1 MTSAQER
8 KIRQTGCDVRF
19 DNLTRQLYSTDASIY
34 QIHPVG
40 AAFPKTAEQAS
51 LVIHAT
57 ADAGLSI
64 TPRGAGT
71 SLVGNAIGDGLIV
84 DFSRYNRQIADLDLE
99 KRSVRVGS
107 GVVLD
112 QLNDFLKPHGFCFGP
127 DVATSSR
134 ATLGGMIANNSS
146 GARCPI
152 YGTTA
157 DHVISLEIVMA
168 DGRVVPVG
176 EADSFPYSRAASLE
190 AERQQILKLV
200 NAASTEMAERW
211 PPGLIKRWPGYG
223 IERFL
228 RAPNDLTNILAG
240 SEGTLA
246 AIFSA
251 ELKISP
257 LPREKGLG
265 LIFFASVAE
274 AMQATVELLD
284 LKPAAIEHIDRP
296 LFDGTK
302 GQLQFQAARD
312 LLELESKPCESI
324 LIIEFYED
332 SRNDGLGN
340 RRNMTTG
347 KQSLLGSSVTER
359 LSILQSKKLGL
370 RTKILTDPAQMN
382 MVWSVRKSGLSLLTG
397 CIGPAKPVAFIED
410 AAVRPAQL
418 PDYVRGLQSIMK
430 PLGLTASYYG
440 HAASGL
446 LHVRPVLDMHSA
458 ADLKKFRQVADETS
472 ALVRQFKGSLSAEHG
487 VGIARTE
494 YMRDQ
499 LGDQLLEVMREIK
512 HAFDPKNVFNPGKI
526 FEVNQ
531 CGSRLSAATVG
542 PLLHSTAQHAVP
554 AKIDNHLR
562 ENFTRPLEL
571 PFQPVLAFAFKD
583 RSFTGNLEQCNGCG
597 GCLKQSGIMCP
608 TFIATHDEVMST
620 RGRANII
627 RAALELR
634 LPRNDP
640 ESFRDRNMTA
650 GEPSLLADPL
660 KSGELDAALSN
671 CLSCKGCTPE
681 CPSNVNL
688 ALLKAEMLHARWR
701 RDGLPLRERILSNV
715 DLLGKLGCLMP
726 GLTNRFLGLKAARI
740 AMEKTIGISARRS
753 LPHYASERFDKWF
766 SNRLGSAGA
775 SPAVSRASR
784 DTLSSAIS
792 SNSGASK
799 PVFGGAPKTAGEAPA
814 LPRRGK
820 VILWDD
826 TFVRYHEPHIGIA
839 AVKVLEALGFEVTL
853 VENRRCCGRP
863 AFSQGNLDAAA
874 KLGQHNISQLLVRRS
889 PRDGGNTPILF
900 LEPSCW
906 SMFVE
911 DYRELKIEN
920 AENIAARCFL
930 FEKFV
935 ADLLEREPEALRFN
949 ERSANVMIH
958 PHCHAK
964 SILSPAFMATLAEH
978 LPGRKAT
985 VVDTA
990 CCGMAG
996 AFGALAEKYD
1006 LSLQVAQ
1013 RLLDQI
1019 DNQPHGT
1026 EVIASGTSCRHQI
1039 SDLTTS
1045 APKHM
1050 AELLAEAIA

>member
-8 KIRQTGCDVRF
+8 KIRQTGCDTRF

-40 AAFPKTAEQAS
+40 AAFPKTAQQAS
-51 LVIHAT
+51 LLIHAT

-71 SLVGNAIGDGLIV
+71 SLVGNAIGEGLIV
-84 DFSRYNRQIADLDLE
+84 DFSRYNRQISDLDLE
-99 KRSVRVGS
+99 KRSVHIGA

-112 QLNDFLKPHGFCFGP
+112 QLNDFLRPHGFCFGP

-152 YGTTA
+152 YGTTS
-157 DHVISLEIVMA
+157 DHVLSLEIVLA
-168 DGRVVPVG
+168 DGRVEKIG
-176 EADSFPYSRAASLE
+176 ASHESLVCE
-190 AERQQILKLV
+190 QAKIERLV
-200 NAASTEMAERW
+200 RSASPEMAERW

-228 RAPNDLTNILAG
+228 RVPNDLTNILAG

-257 LPREKGLG
+257 LPHEKGLG

-296 LFDGTK
+296 LFEGTR

-324 LIIEFYED
+324 LLVEFYED
-332 SRNDGLGN
+332 
-340 RRNMTTG
+340 
-347 KQSLLGSSVTER
+347 VAER
-359 LSILQSKKLGL
+359 LAILQSRKIGL
-370 RTKILTDPAQMN
+370 RTQVLTDPAQMN

-418 PDYVRGLQSIMK
+418 PEYVRGLRSIMQ
-430 PLGLTASYYG
+430 PLALEASYYG

-458 ADLKKFRQVADETS
+458 ADPKKFRQVADQTS

-494 YMRDQ
+494 YMREQ
-499 LGDQLLEVMREIK
+499 LGDGLLEVMREIK
-512 HAFDPKNVFNPGKI
+512 RAFDPKNIFNPGKI
-526 FEVNQ
+526 FEI
-531 CGSRLSAATVG
+531 GTDRR
-542 PLLHSTAQHAVP
+542 AVRH
-554 AKIDNHLR
+554 KIDNHLR

-627 RAALELR
+627 RAALELG
-634 LPRNDP
+634 LQRND
-640 ESFRDRNMTA
+640 MTA
-650 GEPSLLADPL
+650 GKPSLLGDPL
-660 KSGELDAALSN
+660 KSAELDAALSN

-715 DLLGKLGCLMP
+715 DLLGKLGCL
-726 GLTNRFLGLKAARI
+726 
-740 AMEKTIGISARRS
+740 
-753 LPHYASERFDKWF
+753 
-766 SNRLGSAGA
+766 
-775 SPAVSRASR
+775 
-784 DTLSSAIS
+784 
-792 SNSGASK
+792 
-799 PVFGGAPKTAGEAPA
+799 
-814 LPRRGK
+814 LPR
-820 VILWDD
+820 
-826 TFVRYHEPHIGIA
+826 
-839 AVKVLEALGFEVTL
+839 
-853 VENRRCCGRP
+853 
-863 AFSQGNLDAAA
+863 
-874 KLGQHNISQLLVRRS
+874 
-889 PRDGGNTPILF
+889 
-900 LEPSCW
+900 
-906 SMFVE
+906 
-911 DYRELKIEN
+911 LK
-920 AENIAARCFL
+920 
-930 FEKFV
+930 
-935 ADLLEREPEALRFN
+935 
-949 ERSANVMIH
+949 
-958 PHCHAK
+958 
-964 SILSPAFMATLAEH
+964 
-978 LPGRKAT
+978 
-985 VVDTA
+985 
-990 CCGMAG
+990 
-996 AFGALAEKYD
+996 
-1006 LSLQVAQ
+1006 
-1013 RLLDQI
+1013 
-1019 DNQPHGT
+1019 
-1026 EVIASGTSCRHQI
+1026 
-1039 SDLTTS
+1039 
-1045 APKHM
+1045 
-1050 AELLAEAIA
+1050 

>member
-8 KIRQTGCDVRF
+8 KIRQTGCDARF

-84 DFSRYNRQIADLDLE
+84 DFSRYNRQITDLDLE
-99 KRSVRVGS
+99 KRSVRVGA

-112 QLNDFLKPHGFCFGP
+112 QLNEFLKPHGFCFGP

-152 YGTTA
+152 YGTTS
-157 DHVISLEIVMA
+157 DHVISLKIVMA
-168 DGRVVPVG
+168 DGRVEKIG
-176 EADSFPYSRAASLE
+176 ASHESLGCERATIE
-190 AERQQILKLV
+190 KLV
-200 NAASTEMAERW
+200 RAASTEMAERW

-228 RAPNDLTNILAG
+228 RVPNDLTNILAG

-312 LLELESKPCESI
+312 LLELDAKPCESI
-324 LIIEFYED
+324 LIVEFYED
-332 SRNDGLGN
+332 
-340 RRNMTTG
+340 
-347 KQSLLGSSVTER
+347 VAER
-359 LSILQSKKLGL
+359 LSILQSRKIGL
-370 RTKILTDPAQMN
+370 RTKIITEAAQMN

-418 PDYVRGLQSIMK
+418 PDYLRGLQSIIK
-430 PLGLTASYYG
+430 PLGLKASYYG

-499 LGDQLLEVMREIK
+499 LGNQLLEVMREIK
-512 HAFDPKNVFNPGKI
+512 RAFDPKNVFNPGKI
-526 FEVNQ
+526 FACSHGAVSP
-531 CGSRLSAATVG
+531 CPGSRDERLD
-542 PLLHSTAQHAVP
+542 TARRLQPH
-554 AKIDNHLR
+554 KIDNHLR

-597 GCLKQSGIMCP
+597 GCLKQNGIMCP

-634 LPRNDP
+634 TNRH
-640 ESFRDRNMTA
+640 
-650 GEPSLLADPL
+650 DPL
-660 KSGELDAALSN
+660 ESADLDAALSN

-726 GLTNRFLGLKAARI
+726 RLTNRFLGFKAARI

-753 LPHYASERFDKWF
+753 LPNYATERFDKWF
-766 SNRLGSAGA
+766 ARRVDAT
-775 SPAVSRASR
+775 PRR
-784 DTLSSAIS
+784 
-792 SNSGASK
+792 
-799 PVFGGAPKTAGEAPA
+799 VFEKQSGEAP
-814 LPRRGK
+814 LLQKNRGK

-839 AVKVLEALGFEVTL
+839 AVKVLKALGFEVAL
-853 VENRRCCGRP
+853 VKNRRCCGRP
-863 AFSQGNLDAAA
+863 AFSQGNLDDAA
-874 KLGQHNISQLLVRRS
+874 KLAKHNISQLLVRRS
-889 PRDGGNTPILF
+889 LGEGGNTPILF

-920 AENIAARCFL
+920 AESIAARCFL

-935 ADLLEREPEALRFN
+935 ADLLAQQPDALRFKH
-949 ERSANVMIH
+949 ESRSRGILIH

-964 SILSPAFMATLAEH
+964 SILNPAFMATLAER

-985 VVDTA
+985 MLDTA

-1019 DNQPHGT
+1019 DNQPPGT

-1039 SDLTTS
+1039 TDLTNLR
-1045 APKHM
+1045 PKHM
-1050 AELLAEAIA
+1050 AELVAEALA

>member
-8 KIRQTGCDVRF
+8 KIRQTGCDARF
-19 DNLTRQLYSTDASIY
+19 DNLTRQLYATDASIY
-34 QIHPVG
+34 QIEPIGV
-40 AAFPKTAEQAS
+40 AFPKSAQQAS
-51 LVIHAT
+51 LVIRAA
-57 ADAGLSI
+57 ADAGLSV

-71 SLVGNAIGDGLIV
+71 SLVGNAIGEGLIIEC
-84 DFSRYNRQIADLDLE
+84 SRYNHQITELDLE
-99 KRSVRVGS
+99 KRSVRVGA

-112 QLNDFLKPHGFCFGP
+112 QLNDFLKPRGFCFGP

-157 DHVISLEIVMA
+157 DHVISLQIVMA
-168 DGRVVPVG
+168 DGRIEKIGPTH
-176 EADSFPYSRAASLE
+176 DSLHAERTRIGNLIRAAS
-190 AERQQILKLV
+190 AEM
-200 NAASTEMAERW
+200 TERW

-228 RAPNDLTNILAG
+228 RTPNDLTNILAG

-265 LIFFASVAE
+265 LIFFASVGE

-296 LFDGTK
+296 LLDQTK
-302 GQLQFQAARD
+302 GQLHFQAARD
-312 LLELESKPCESI
+312 LLELDTKPCAAI
-324 LIIEFYED
+324 LIVEFYD
-332 SRNDGLGN
+332 D
-340 RRNMTTG
+340 
-347 KQSLLGSSVTER
+347 VAER
-359 LSILQSKKLGL
+359 LSILESRKIGL
-370 RTKILTDPAQMN
+370 RTKILTDAAQMN
-382 MVWSVRKSGLSLLTG
+382 LVWSVRKSGLSLLTG
-397 CIGPAKPVAFIED
+397 CVGPAKPVAFIED
-410 AAVRPAQL
+410 AAVCPAQL
-418 PDYVRGLQSIMK
+418 PEYVRGLQSIMK
-430 PLGLTASYYG
+430 PLGLEASYYG

-446 LHVRPVLDMHSA
+446 LHVRPVLDLHSA
-458 ADLKKFRQVADETS
+458 TDLKKFRQVADQTS

-499 LGDQLLEVMREIK
+499 LGDELLEVLREIK
-512 HAFDPKNVFNPGKI
+512 RTFDPKNVFNPGKI
-526 FEVNQ
+526 FSD
-531 CGSRLSAATVG
+531 GR
-542 PLLHSTAQHAVP
+542 H
-554 AKIDNHLR
+554 KIDNHLR
-562 ENFTRPLEL
+562 ENFTRPLTL
-571 PFQPVLAFAFKD
+571 PFEPALAFAFKD
-583 RSFTGNLEQCNGCG
+583 RSFIGNLEQCNGCG
-597 GCLKQSGIMCP
+597 GCLKQTGIMCP
-608 TFIATHDEVMST
+608 TFMATGEEVMST

-634 LPRNDP
+634 VN
-640 ESFRDRNMTA
+640 
-650 GEPSLLADPL
+650 GHDPL
-660 KSGELDAALSN
+660 KSEELDAALSN

-701 RDGLPLRERILSNV
+701 RNRLPLRERIFSKV
-715 DLLGKLGCLMP
+715 DVLGRIGCAMP
-726 GLTNRFLGLKAARI
+726 ALTNPMLDFKPLRAL
-740 AMEKTIGISARRS
+740 MEMAIGISAKRS

-766 SNRLGSAGA
+766 AKHAVARVGDPGRSA
-775 SPAVSRASR
+775 
-784 DTLSSAIS
+784 AI
-792 SNSGASK
+792 
-799 PVFGGAPKTAGEAPA
+799 TD
-814 LPRRGK
+814 RGYNFRGQ

-839 AVKVLEALGFEVTL
+839 AVKVLETLGFDVSL
-853 VENRRCCGRP
+853 VKNRQCCGRP

-874 KLGQHNISQLLVRRS
+874 KLATHNISQLSSLNS
-889 PRDGGNTPILF
+889 QLSAAPILF

-906 SMFVE
+906 SMFID
-911 DYRELKIEN
+911 DYRELNIEG
-920 AENIAARCFL
+920 AEDVAKRCFL
-930 FEKFV
+930 FEKFID
-935 ADLLEREPEALRFN
+935 DLLAQEPEALQFDNRL
-949 ERSANVMIH
+949 AIVAIH

-964 SILSPAFMATLAEH
+964 SIMDPAFMLRLAER

-985 VVDTA
+985 VIDTA

-1006 LSLQVAQ
+1006 LSIQVAQ
-1013 RLLDQI
+1013 RLLDAI
-1019 DNQPHGT
+1019 DNQPSGT
-1026 EVIASGTSCRHQI
+1026 EIIASGTSCRHQI
-1039 SDLTTS
+1039 ADLS
-1045 APKHM
+1045 NARPKHM